1 MHNRNLY
8 EPFNDDQ
15 LFKIVNSGWSEF
27 EEALQHEIKHGTKKG
42 LAMALLHESAASIL
56 LMDRE
61 ELLDR
66 IGLMDKYIYNLNK
79 YKKENGKEDNPS
91 S

>member
-1 MHNRNLY
+1 MCKRILY

-15 LFKIVNSGWSEF
+15 LYKIVLDGHKEF
-27 EEALQHEIKHGTKKG
+27 HE
-42 LAMALLHESAASIL
+42 ALLHEIKYGTDKVLAIALIHESMASIL

-66 IGLMDKYIYNLNK
+66 ICIMDKYIYKLNK
-79 YKKENGKEDNPS
+79 YNEENK
-91 S
+91 

>member
-8 EPFNDDQ
+8 EPFDDEQ
-15 LFKIVNSGWSEF
+15 LRQIVLTGWESWN
-27 EEALQHEIKHGTKKG
+27 EALTHEFNHGTDNV
-42 LAMALLHESAASIL
+42 LALMFESKAICL
-56 LMDRE
+56 LMKRE

-79 YKKENGKEDNPS
+79 YNEENGKEDS
-91 S
+91 TLS